1 MQSFV
6 TQIFKKIALTS
17 DQVSVLKIIEEFDA
31 LGYSLNSSIMITD
44 SSLCNAFS

>member
-6 TQIFKKIALTS
+6 TKIFKQIALTS
-17 DQVSVLKIIEEFDA
+17 DQISVLKIIEELDA
-31 LGYSLNSSIMITD
+31 LGYCLNSSIMIAD